1 MAFTVK
7 SSESALTAE
16 REKGSTIDY
25 HNRDKGENNKDSLKV
40 GDGISSQLQLKS
52 LSQTFDKHVVLRRIK
67 KRKSYNKAKSAFESL
82 LGILKTEANA
92 AQEQKLLQHD
102 DTFSSP

>member
-1 MAFTVK
+1 MAFTVS

-16 REKGSTIDY
+16 KEKGSVDL
-25 HNRDKGENNKDSLKV
+25 HNKDKGDNNKVSLKV
-40 GDGISSQLQLKS
+40 GDDISSQLQLKS
-52 LSQTFDKHVVLRRIK
+52 FSQTMDKHVVLRRIK
-67 KRKSYNKAKSAFESL
+67 KHKSYNKAKSAFESL

-92 AQEQKLLQHD
+92 AQEQKLLKHD